1 MKEIFNAPE
10 AEVIIFAA
18 QDIVTT
24 SGDDVDMDMGEG
36 PEEE

>member
-18 QDIVTT
+18 QYIVTP
-24 SGDDVDMDMGEG
+24 SGDDVDMNVGEEG
-36 PEEE
+36 DGE